1 MKNSLLVT
9 SVVIIVVLGAGVWLL
24 SNNKDKNENEELPLS
39 IDQYYQS
46 RPPVYLISMFEL
58 GTAMMGIGVNLQ
70 QGDMANAKKSYIDF
84 SKKFKESSDMVP
96 EWKKFY
102 DQGTVDKI
110 GTSLDS
116 GNVPAVFENIG
127 KVGEACVKCHKEKMP
142 QIWIKYN
149 WNDFGKLTMNTP
161 NPDEP
166 ILPFPLAK
174 IKYLAS
180 GYDGISVNIKNNNQ
194 KGAQESFGL
203 FKKMFDNM
211 NSTCSSCHAS
221 PPKYYVSA
229 DIQAMIDTMGE
240 KINSGNLSEAEGIRI
255 GIGMES
261 CYRCHVLHMPA
272 QYAMAASE

>member
-116 GNVPAVFENIG
+116 GDVPAVFENIG

>member
-24 SNNKDKNENEELPLS
+24 SNNKEKNENEVFPSS

-58 GTAMMGIGVNLQ
+58 GAAMMGIGVNLQ
-70 QGDMANAKKSYIDF
+70 QGDIANAKKSYVDF
-84 SKKFKESSDMVP
+84 SKKFKDSSDMVP

-102 DQGTVDKI
+102 DQSTVEKI

-116 GNVPAVFENIG
+116 GDVPAVFDNIG

-142 QIWIKYN
+142 QVWNKYN
-149 WNDFGKLTMNTP
+149 WNDFGKLTLKTP

-166 ILPFPLAK
+166 VLPFPLAK
-174 IKYLAS
+174 IKYLAP
-180 GYDGISVNIKNNNQ
+180 GYDGIGVNIKNNNQ

-203 FKKMFDNM
+203 FKTMFDNM
-211 NSTCSSCHAS
+211 NSTCSSCHVS
-221 PPKYYVSA
+221 PPKYYVSE
-229 DIQAMIDTMGE
+229 DIRVMIDTMGE
-240 KINSGNLSEAEGIRI
+240 KINSGNLSEAEGLRI

-272 QYAMAASE
+272 QYARVDSE